1 MSRNKPHV
9 IETKSRNYLRSK
21 IDSFYENGDALF
33 RELSERDYGVDAIIE
48 LFDNGIPSGKI
59 ALVQIKASENR
70 IVPLKNSN
78 YVSCKISSSSAKYA
92 NQNNIPVILIYAY
105 IGNPS
110 LFYFAKLQDII
121 TDEQK
126 RKINNQDSIAVR
138 ISADNMTT
146 DDLEPLFEL
155 IRNSY
160 RR

>member
-1 MSRNKPHV
+1 MSRSTPHV
-9 IETKSRNYLRSK
+9 IETKSRDFLRSK

-48 LFDNGIPSGKI
+48 LFENGTPTGKI
-59 ALVQIKASENR
+59 ALVQLKASEKM
-70 IVPLKNSN
+70 IVPLKNS
-78 YVSCKISSSSAKYA
+78 YDVSCRISSCSAKYA
-92 NQNNIPVILIYAY
+92 KQNTIPIIIIYAY
-105 IGNPS
+105 IGKPS

-126 RKINNQDSIAVR
+126 RKIDEQDSITVR
-138 ISADNMTT
+138 IPADNMTT
-146 DDLEPLFEL
+146 DNLEPLFEL